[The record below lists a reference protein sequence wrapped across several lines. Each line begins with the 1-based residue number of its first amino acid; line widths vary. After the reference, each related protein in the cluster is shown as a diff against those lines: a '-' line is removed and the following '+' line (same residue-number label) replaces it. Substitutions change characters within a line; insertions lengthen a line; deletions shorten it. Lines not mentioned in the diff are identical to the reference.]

1 MGPPGAPAGSIEAVP
16 VEDLS
21 ILGLSNRNSVVDSNV
36 VADLFLF
43 KKKLRLVI
51 RRPGIY
57 FFSYS

>member
-43 KKKLRLVI
+43 KKNEV
-51 RRPGIY
+51 GY
-57 FFSYS
+57 